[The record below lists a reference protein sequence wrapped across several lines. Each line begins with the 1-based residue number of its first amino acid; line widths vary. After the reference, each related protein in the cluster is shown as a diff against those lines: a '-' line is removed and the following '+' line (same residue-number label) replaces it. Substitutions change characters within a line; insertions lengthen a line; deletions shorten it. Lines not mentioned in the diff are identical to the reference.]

1 MPSIVLSW
9 MMILGAYTGTMTN
22 YAESMFTST
31 SHDFGIVA
39 KGSKTEF
46 DFVFTNKY
54 KEDVEISSVSSSC
67 QCTTPSFTRGPI
79 KSWQKGAVHI
89 SVNTKSFEGN
99 KNATITVR
107 FSKPFY
113 AEVQLH
119 SYVFIRS
126 DVFVNPGVV
135 YFGNVRSG
143 DKPAIAVNVSSTRY
157 MNWEIRDVR
166 SSCPFLAVELKQ
178 PTRQMN
184 GVYYQMI
191 VRLKDNAPPGAFS
204 EYLELVTNDMD
215 ARSSH
220 IMVPVEGRI
229 KASLTANPS
238 PLSFGLIE
246 EGSEVEKSLVLN
258 GAAPFKIVDITSEDK
273 HISASLQPGNQPVQV
288 IKLRYKADQP
298 RAVNGMIT
306 IYTDVEGGMET
317 QVVYNGKIVP
327 KPEEEKKPEPK
338 PSVAESKPAES
349 KPAESKPAESK
360 PAEDQPVVSTPTEKT
375 PDANAGKTAQATKEN
390 PVESKPANTLP
401 GDEVTDINNL
411 TEVLDSTPAEE
422 TPATTKEAPATVETA
437 PAPATET
444 QAPATDAKQPATDAS
459 ESIAVPAESAPQS
472 PTAAAKAGAEGD
484 IGLDIP
490 VETPKVKGR
499 NLLKKK

>member
-143 DKPAIAVNVSSTRY
+143 AKPSIAVNVSSTRY
-157 MNWEIRDVR
+157 SNWTIKDVR

-204 EYLELVTNDMD
+204 EYLELITNDMD
-215 ARSSH
+215 TRSAR

-246 EGSEVEKSLVLN
+246 EGSEAEKSLVLN
-258 GAAPFKIVDITSEDK
+258 GAAPFRIVDITSEDK
-273 HISASLQPGNQPVQV
+273 QISASIQPQNLAVQV

-298 RAVNGMIT
+298 RSVNGMIT

-338 PSVAESKPAES
+338 PSVAESKPVES
-349 KPAESKPAESK
+349 KPAADKPAESKPAENQPVASTPAEK
-360 PAEDQPVVSTPTEKT
+360 PAQVAETP
-375 PDANAGKTAQATKEN
+375 A
-390 PVESKPANTLP
+390 ESKPANTLP
-401 GDEVTDINNL
+401 SDEVTDISNL

-422 TPATTKEAPATVETA
+422 KPAPTPEAQTPAEAAPAVTPEAQV
-437 PAPATET
+437 PAA
-444 QAPATDAKQPATDAS
+444 DAKQPATGAPN
-459 ESIAVPAESAPQS
+459 SIAVPAESAPQS
-472 PTAAAKAGAEGD
+472 PAADAKAGAEGD